1 MIDLSAGRQKN
12 IKRRVY
18 KTMNHFI
25 GDMDLMFDNA
35 RTFNEDESQLHQDAV
50 MLQDELHRAE
60 QSEMAK
66 SDEELAGG
74 EEGSLAK
81 KIPLDKIEHNGET
94 YRVGKIVCHGVF
106 SKITYLTGHR

>member
-1 MIDLSAGRQKN
+1 MD
-12 IKRRVY
+12 
-18 KTMNHFI
+18 HFV

-66 SDEELAGG
+66 LDEELAGG
-74 EEGSLAK
+74 EDGSLAK

-94 YRVGKIVCHGVF
+94 YRVGKVLAPG
-106 SKITYLTGHR
+106 